1 MAFSMNHSNRAPMAD
16 INVTPL
22 VDVMLVLLIIF
33 MVTAPMMQQGVTVD
47 VPKAAGQPLEA
58 KQEAE
63 TIVITV
69 TAKGE
74 ILLNDKAVP
83 YEELLD
89 KILQAKKDKPNL
101 EVNLRGDKDAAYG
114 TVVRIMGALTN
125 AGVANLG
132 MITTPQEEPAPKQ

>member
-1 MAFSMNHSNRAPMAD
+1 MAFSMNRNNRAPMAD

-47 VPKAAGQPLEA
+47 VPQAPGQPLDA

-63 TIVITV
+63 TMIIAV

-74 ILLNDKAVP
+74 ILLNDSPVP
-83 YEELLD
+83 EGELLE

-101 EVNLRGDKDAAYG
+101 EVNLRGDKNASYG
-114 TVVRIMGALTN
+114 TVVRIMAALTN
-125 AGVANLG
+125 AGVKDLG
-132 MITTPQEEPAPKQ
+132 MITNPQEEPVPKQ

>member
-1 MAFSMNHSNRAPMAD
+1 MAFSMNHNNRAPMAD

-33 MVTAPMMQQGVTVD
+33 MVTAPMMQQGTKVTV
-47 VPKAAGQPLEA
+47 PEAPGQPLDV

-69 TAKGE
+69 TAKNE
-74 ILLNDKAVP
+74 ILVGDKPVP

-89 KILQAKKDKPNL
+89 KIVQLKKEKPNL
-101 EVNLRGDKDAAYG
+101 EVNLRGDTNASYG
-114 TVVRIMGALTN
+114 TVARIMAALTN
-125 AGVANLG
+125 AGVKDLG
-132 MITTPQEEPAPKQ
+132 IITNPQEEPVPKQ